1 MYFSELNSL
10 KGIAILLVIL
20 GHSFILFTVNLLDV
34 LWCRTVFNII
44 YSFHMPLFFI
54 VSGLLFA
61 NSTHKEYSL
70 VIKSK
75 VKRLVLPYVSYHMLT
90 LGMKVFMP
98 NLVNRKIETLQD
110 FSLEVML
117 WGGSCGF
124 FMFCSCCSLYGAQFC
139 LG

>member
-1 MYFSELNSL
+1 
-10 KGIAILLVIL
+10 
-20 GHSFILFTVNLLDV
+20 
-34 LWCRTVFNII
+34 
-44 YSFHMPLFFI
+44 MPLFFI

-98 NLVNRKIETLQD
+98 NLVNRKIESLQD
-110 FSLEVML
+110 FSMEVML
-117 WGGSCGF
+117 RGGGVVV
-124 FMFCSCCSLYGAQFC
+124 SLCFVLAVHCMGCNFA
-139 LG
+139 

>member
-1 MYFSELNSL
+1 
-10 KGIAILLVIL
+10 
-20 GHSFILFTVNLLDV
+20 
-34 LWCRTVFNII
+34 
-44 YSFHMPLFFI
+44 MPLFFI

-98 NLVNRKIETLQD
+98 NLVNRKIESLQD
-110 FSLEVML
+110 FSMEVML
-117 WGGSCGF
+117 RGGVVV
-124 FMFCSCCSLYGAQFC
+124 SLCFVLAVHCMGCNFA
-139 LG
+139 